1 MTTTWELFHQAS
13 LALVGGGTVKQR
25 LALAWRHYLHDIDPE
40 TLPRELRSDFQL
52 LGDLL
57 TCERAVGGLGVV
69 EATVRKMSDPQACRC
84 AERIVEMF
92 SFLTETQAHV
102 SRAHG
107 LRAISGS
114 GG

>member
-13 LALVGGGTVKQR
+13 LALVGAGTVKQR
-25 LALAWRHYLHDIDPE
+25 LALAWRRYLYDIDAE
-40 TLPRELRSDFQL
+40 MLPRELRSDFQL
-52 LGDLL
+52 LGDML

-69 EATVRKMSDPQACRC
+69 EATVRKMSDQQACRC

-92 SFLTETQAHV
+92 SFLTETRSQV
-102 SRAHG
+102 SRTHA
-107 LRAISGS
+107 LRAISGN

>member
-1 MTTTWELFHQAS
+1 MTTTWELFHGAS
-13 LALVGGGTVKQR
+13 LALVGAGTVKQR
-25 LALAWRHYLHDIDPE
+25 LALAWRQYLHDLDPE
-40 TLPRELRSDFQL
+40 SLPRELRSDFQL

-57 TCERAVGGLGVV
+57 TCERAVGDLGVV

-92 SFLTETQAHV
+92 SVLTESQSHV
-102 SRAHG
+102 SRTHG
-107 LRAISGS
+107 LRAISG